1 MSDAGFNQSEKML
14 NDLEK
19 RIHEQYEQASKE
31 MAEKVDAY
39 FAKFKSQ
46 DEAKREQYENG
57 EISKKEYKRQL
68 KYLRDTTQETICD
81 TTTLEVPMRVIET
94 ECYIIYEHLFSRGC
108 SITTLS
114 RRVCKEGYIFKNKG
128 EK

>member
-1 MSDAGFNQSEKML
+1 MAKTEKYMIEVE
-14 NDLEK
+14 NLEMD
-19 RIHEQYEQASKE
+19 IIAP
-31 MAEKVDAY
+31 M
-39 FAKFKSQ
+39 
-46 DEAKREQYENG
+46 

-68 KYLRDTTQETICD
+68 KHLRDTTQETICD
-81 TTTLEVPMRVIET
+81 TTTLEVPMRVIEK